1 MTSASLTASPGMQQA
16 ALLSPPESGGN
27 DTGKTKIADSDI
39 EEESA
44 EGAPDFISD
53 QELITNSEI
62 EEAPSTSSQTQ
73 YSAESSG
80 RSDSIQKNR
89 RYLLVFF
96 FNCGDISWLYYYEG
110 MPYKEICSW
119 SHSRENL

>member
-16 ALLSPPESGGN
+16 ALQSPPESGGN

-53 QELITNSEI
+53 QEFNTNSEI

-80 RSDSIQKNR
+80 RSDSIQKKT
-89 RYLLVFF
+89 
-96 FNCGDISWLYYYEG
+96 GDISWFFFFTL
-110 MPYKEICSW
+110 W
-119 SHSRENL
+119 